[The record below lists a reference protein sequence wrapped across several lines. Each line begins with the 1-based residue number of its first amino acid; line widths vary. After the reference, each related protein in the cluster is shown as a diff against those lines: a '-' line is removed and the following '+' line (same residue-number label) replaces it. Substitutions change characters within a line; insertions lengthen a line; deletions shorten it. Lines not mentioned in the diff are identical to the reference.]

1 MASPRER
8 AASMATA
15 RFSFTLSWPMNSASR
30 WGRSFSSKEESSST
44 GAADTRRLGRGG
56 VFLRVATVRRCKAN
70 AGAMQREFG
79 RGARRGI
86 APLTRGGAVIYNRA
100 VIWPGSR
107 WLAGALTL
115 LLGAALRAQTPGAGG
130 ENSPQPGDP
139 LLVTCGEK
147 PPLASHAMKGE
158 VLVAPDGKHRA
169 YSEVEATALA
179 TQRGNGFAGPLCVN
193 TSRLYVSADSGD
205 FQLRFLQEPADVET
219 GNSLRLVDWSSDGR
233 RLLAELA
240 EWQYEQ
246 PGVTH
251 SILVYD
257 SRYGTFQQPD
267 LPHLLAK
274 LYDRECGF

>member
-1 MASPRER
+1 M
-8 AASMATA
+8 
-15 RFSFTLSWPMNSASR
+15 
-30 WGRSFSSKEESSST
+30 
-44 GAADTRRLGRGG
+44 
-56 VFLRVATVRRCKAN
+56 
-70 AGAMQREFG
+70 
-79 RGARRGI
+79 
-86 APLTRGGAVIYNRA
+86 IYNRA
-100 VIWPGSR
+100 VIWAGSR

-251 SILVYD
+251 SILMYD

-274 LYDRECGF
+274 LYDRECGFNFRVLGFAGKGAIALEAQPLTPEEEEVLGLSNCAKKKTYFEMDRATESLISVPEMPKLQHNAKAEAAKP